1 MHLIWRCYTI
11 NSTCSQWDQ
20 YTRQNYCSFFHTAQ
34 VLSELLECSEW
45 HKCPLPRA
53 LTGVSSAPGEPLPQ
67 FSWTQ
72 MLLPTVG
79 EHQGSPV
86 WVQIKRFH
94 LKKFI
99 STGKAQKDRNV
110 NQLFT
115 CWTLTDV
122 GTNKFCGTH
131 MPRSKLQSQL
141 FWCKPGQIP
150 EVWKS
155 LSLHQDKQKHQ
166 CALAETP
173 SPLFLCCSCVAQHHN
188 AQGPSVHT
196 RGGGGGGCCILEK
209 HHIIYPTSKFSHYF
223 YPGRTQ
229 PARSALL
236 LAPVPAGMS

>member
-196 RGGGGGGCCILEK
+196 RGGGGGCCILEK